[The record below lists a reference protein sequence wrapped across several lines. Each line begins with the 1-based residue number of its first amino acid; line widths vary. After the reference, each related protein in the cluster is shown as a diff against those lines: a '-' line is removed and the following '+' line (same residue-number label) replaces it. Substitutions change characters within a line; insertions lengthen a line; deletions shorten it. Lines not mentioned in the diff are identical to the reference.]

1 MSMRIES
8 ASLGWSA
15 AGLRTASLPVECAQ
29 CHEEVR
35 AEIEDMCSLAAAF
48 LHYCCECSKHW
59 RTKSGQKA
67 EASLS
72 DMEVSFDA
80 SPLYVHFL
88 LKTEGVLSTVELLH
102 LLETIDI
109 SDSLGQSFWKNS
121 NTASEILS
129 SSETI
134 CFNLRYHMLQNVYGA
149 AVHETY

>member
-35 AEIEDMCSLAAAF
+35 AVIEDMCSLAAAF

-67 EASLS
+67 EAS
-72 DMEVSFDA
+72 VKF
-80 SPLYVHFL
+80 P
-88 LKTEGVLSTVELLH
+88 STH
-102 LLETIDI
+102 LLSMYI
-109 SDSLGQSFWKNS
+109 
-121 NTASEILS
+121 S
-129 SSETI
+129 SSRQRE
-134 CFNLRYHMLQNVYGA
+134 CYRQ
-149 AVHETY
+149 